1 MAMSTLYPG
10 AIGSDVELLQ
20 HALFEQGF
28 YSGLSK
34 GVFDVPTEQALIAF
48 QHSRHLAPDGVA
60 GPITLR
66 ALGLTGLTG
75 DDAIADPATGLSVQ
89 LTSDMCPDAPL
100 ANIRTHLPNVIKS
113 LIAKQLK
120 DPPMV
125 LMAVATIHVESA
137 GFLPIS
143 EGQSRYNTLPGG
155 PPFGK
160 YDFLHDLG
168 NGAVGD
174 GFKFRGRGFIQLT
187 GRYNY
192 QKYGSLLTP
201 AIDLVRFPDRANES
215 VIAAELLC
223 LYLKKNQDA
232 IEAALAHR
240 NLSAARTL
248 VNGGTYGIAEFTK
261 SYEKG
266 AELMGLPVPAPEEVT
281 T

>member
-48 QHSRHLAPDGVA
+48 QHSRHLVPDGVA

-66 ALGLTGLTG
+66 ALGLMG
-75 DDAIADPATGLSVQ
+75 DDAIADPVTGLSVQ

-100 ANIRTHLPNVIKS
+100 ANIRAHLPNVIKS
-113 LIAKQLK
+113 LIAQQLK
-120 DPPMV
+120 DRPMV

-137 GFLPIS
+137 AFLPIS

-160 YDFLHDLG
+160 YDFRHDLG

-187 GRYNY
+187 GRFNY
-192 QKYGSLLTP
+192 QKYGNLLTP
-201 AIDLVRFPDRANES
+201 PIDLVRFPDRANES
-215 VIAAELLC
+215 MIAAELLC

-232 IEAALAHR
+232 IESALAQHK
-240 NLSAARTL
+240 LSAARTL

-266 AELMGLPVPAPEEVT
+266 AALMGLPVPAPEEIT
-281 T
+281 